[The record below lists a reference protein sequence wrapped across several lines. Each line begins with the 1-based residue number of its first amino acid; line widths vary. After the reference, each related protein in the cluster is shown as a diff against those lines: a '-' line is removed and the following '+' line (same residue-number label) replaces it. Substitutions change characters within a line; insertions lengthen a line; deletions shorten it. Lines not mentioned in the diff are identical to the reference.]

1 MKLFLFILIAYGM
14 SNIIVF
20 SSIFKGWRTLWSTL
34 SPNFFGTLFN
44 CMICWPY
51 WQGVLGS
58 VIVWS
63 PTLYYGLIVE
73 PVTFFGLFEI
83 PNVLTAAFLDGCLT
97 SACVWLIHS
106 FQEATE
112 RHFNVNNHKDDDTE
126 VVTVDFPE

>member
-73 PVTFFGLFEI
+73 KFTFFL
-83 PNVLTAAFLDGCLT
+83 L
-97 SACVWLIHS
+97 
-106 FQEATE
+106 
-112 RHFNVNNHKDDDTE
+112 
-126 VVTVDFPE
+126 VVIYIY

>member
-1 MKLFLFILIAYGM
+1 
-14 SNIIVF
+14 
-20 SSIFKGWRTLWSTL
+20 
-34 SPNFFGTLFN
+34 
-44 CMICWPY
+44 MICWPY

-126 VVTVDFPE
+126 VINVDFP